1 MHNPELKPGLSQIK
15 IVGEIISYGIIYVVF
30 MQELYL
36 SHNLI
41 TFFNQ
46 FELWTNWS
54 IIILTK
60 ELKKTWIFRRFLSE
74 VILSV
79 VLS

>member
-1 MHNPELKPGLSQIK
+1 MHNPEMKPGLSRIK

-41 TFFNQ
+41 TFFKQ
-46 FELWTNWS
+46 FELRNNWS

-60 ELKKTWIFRRFLSE
+60 E
-74 VILSV
+74 
-79 VLS
+79 